1 MANETGFGTG
11 LLLGGAIGL
20 IAGLLLAPRPG
31 EETRTQMVERTA
43 GLRQRAEDMTSDV
56 RERVKEAVREALDEG
71 RIVANRIMPG
81 REQESAV
88 APETAADGREETP
101 PKGPDT
107 ADTTR
112 TP

>member
-1 MANETGFGTG
+1 MANEAGFGTG
-11 LLLGGAIGL
+11 LLLGGAVGI

-31 EETRTQMVERTA
+31 EETRSQVVERTA
-43 GLRQRAEDMTSDV
+43 GLRQRAEGMTADF
-56 RERVKEAVREALDEG
+56 RERVKEAVHEALDEG

-81 REQESAV
+81 REQEAAV
-88 APETAADGREETP
+88 ATEPAADGREETP
-101 PKGPDT
+101 AKRPGI